1 LLELCPIVLFA
12 TQMRKLNIFFG
23 ILTLMALFSFAS
35 AQSDPKSDK
44 IIKGSQDR
52 FNSLTDVQ
60 AEFTYTLTSP
70 DAKKPVIKK
79 GTVTL
84 KKNKYMII
92 FPDEEMYCN
101 GKYTWVVL
109 KADTEIMKSDFNP
122 KEDLSPDRLYKMYEK
137 DVKSAYNGEEAGAH
151 KVTLFANND
160 DGDIW
165 KTVLWINMESK
176 LIQKAIMYA
185 RNGSQYQYEMV
196 NIRVNTGV
204 SDAVFTL
211 DEKKYIDQD
220 WILTNMSEH

>member
-1 LLELCPIVLFA
+1 
-12 TQMRKLNIFFG
+12 MRKLHVFLS
-23 ILTLMALFSFAS
+23 ILTLMAFFTA
-35 AQSDPKSDK
+35 AQAQDPKADK
-44 IIKGSQDR
+44 IIKASQDR

-60 AEFTYTLTSP
+60 AEFIYTLTSP
-70 DAKKPVIKK
+70 DQKKPVVKR

-84 KKNKYMII
+84 KKSKYKII

-109 KADTEIMKSDFNP
+109 KTDTEIMKNDFNA

-137 DVKSAYNGEEAGAH
+137 DVKSAYEKEEAGAH

-165 KTVLWINMESK
+165 KTVLWINIESK

-185 RNGSQYQYEMV
+185 RNGSQYQYEMT

-204 SDAVFTL
+204 PDADFTL
-211 DEKKYIDQD
+211 DEKKYIDMD
-220 WILTNMSEH
+220 WIITNMSEH